1 VSSSNLDLVRSI
13 HADWERGDFS
23 SAEWADPTIEYVV
36 ADGPAPGSWTG
47 RAGMAQAWRDSLG
60 GWEQFRV
67 EVDDFRELDD
77 ERVLVLN
84 HFSGRGKTSGLELG
98 QVRSRGA
105 SVWHVR
111 EGRVKRLVVYWSRDR
126 ALSDLDPPPETNP
139 GRT

>member
-1 VSSSNLDLVRSI
+1 
-13 HADWERGDFS
+13 
-23 SAEWADPTIEYVV
+23 
-36 ADGPAPGSWTG
+36 
-47 RAGMAQAWRDSLG
+47 MAQAWRDSLG